1 MECLA
6 ELLTWIVAGLIA
18 GQAVMLAGYVWFLC
32 RPRRPL
38 TADADCPRAAVI
50 LCVRGLDPF
59 LAASVKGLL
68 RQDYPHYDVFIVV
81 DSVRDP
87 AWPVVNSIVQQFG
100 RGNVNV
106 LTLTDRLATT
116 TRKVAGQ
123 LQAMARLRPEHEIV
137 AVLDADAIPHATWL
151 RELAAP
157 LRDPRVGVAS
167 GNRWY
172 MPADDPLRGCPAAGS
187 LVRYL
192 WNAAAVVQMYWYGIA
207 WGGSLAFKTRLL
219 GEAGLRRRLQNAFSD
234 DTTISHCARQ
244 HGYRVVFSPSLT
256 MVNRETCDL
265 QGVRGFL
272 QRQMLAVRLADPW
285 WWAVV
290 AHGAGTTA
298 ALAACGVAGA
308 AAMVAG
314 HWAAAAWLGAALAGY
329 WAAMAVM
336 LLPLEWCSRRIV
348 RARGET
354 AAAFGPRAWL
364 RAAIAIPLAQAVHF
378 GSIVSALVARDHR
391 WRGVRYQ
398 FFGAS
403 RVKVVEDVA
412 EAA

>member
-6 ELLTWIVAGLIA
+6 QVLTWIVAGLVA
-18 GQAVMLAGYVWFLC
+18 GHVAMLAVYLRFLC

-38 TADADCPRAAVI
+38 PADADCPRAAVI

-59 LAASVKGLL
+59 LPASVKGLL

-87 AWPVVNSIVQQFG
+87 AWPIVNSIVQQFG
-100 RGNVNV
+100 RGNVSV
-106 LTLTDRLATT
+106 LTLTDRLPTT

-123 LQAMARLRPEHEIV
+123 LQALARLCAEHEIV
-137 AVLDADAIPHATWL
+137 ALLDGDTIPHATWL

-157 LRDPRVGVAS
+157 LQDPRVGVVS

-172 MPADDPLRGCPAAGS
+172 MPAERTAGS

-192 WNAAAVVQMYWYGIA
+192 WNAAAVVQMYFYDAG
-207 WGGSLAFKTRLL
+207 WGGSLAFKTSLL
-219 GEAGLRRRLQNAFSD
+219 RETDLQRQLANAFGD
-234 DTTISHCARQ
+234 DIVISRCARQ
-244 HGYRVVFSPSLT
+244 HGYRLAFAPSL
-256 MVNRETCDL
+256 MMLNRETCSV
-265 QGVRGFL
+265 QGLSGFL
-272 QRQMLAVRLADPW
+272 ERQLLSMRLHNRW

-290 AHGAGTTA
+290 AHGVFTTA
-298 ALAACGVAGA
+298 TPGFCLLLC
-308 AAMVAG
+308 
-314 HWAAAAWLGAALAGY
+314 AAAAATGHWSIAAWMGAVVAGY
-329 WAAMAVM
+329 WASMIGMV
-336 LLPLEWCSRRIV
+336 LPLEWRVRRIA

-354 AAAFGPRAWL
+354 ITEFGLWGWL
-364 RAAIAIPLAQAVHF
+364 CVALTVPLTQTVHF
-378 GSIVSALVARDHR
+378 AAVIRAFFARDHR

-398 FFGAS
+398 FHGAS
-403 RVKVVEDVA
+403 PVQVVEDLA